1 MKNGNLI
8 DKPSI
13 DDIKD
18 EVTPISLKSIEN
30 IIS

>member
-8 DKPSI
+8 DKDSI

-18 EVTPISLKSIEN
+18 EVAPNSLKSIEN